1 MRELA
6 ERNGISIDEAYAQL
20 KENYDGYH
28 FSPVSPDIYN
38 PFSLLSALKT
48 LRTED
53 YGFSSDI
60 PTSLVDMIRSI
71 KAELQDPENLEEDID
86 NLMNGSF
93 DMGNI
98 LSLMYQRGHLT
109 IKGYDTRFNTV
120 SLGYPNREAERSI
133 HNICCRSVP
142 TDAR

>member
-1 MRELA
+1 MNFSNGVRELA
-6 ERNGISIDEAYAQL
+6 ERNGISIEEAYAL
-20 KENYDGYH
+20 WKENYDGYH
-28 FSPVSPDIYN
+28 FSPYSPDIYN

-48 LRTED
+48 LRIED

-98 LSLMYQRGHLT
+98 LSLMYLIKVGASFDDT
-109 IKGYDTRFNTV
+109 I
-120 SLGYPNREAERSI
+120 RSI
-133 HNICCRSVP
+133 SAWLVEMDC
-142 TDAR
+142 